1 MQRVAF
7 DRSVSDGFRT
17 AKVESIVTTLQGRRL
32 FVGTSDGFL
41 TLYECRQDQSVGG
54 RHCFFRLPRLLLLVT
69 HRFFHCLLL
78 LFVLDF
84 FFNIQFQY
92 SQCQRWCAFHV
103 D

>member
-41 TLYECRQDQSVGG
+41 TLYECRQDQSVVGS
-54 RHCFFRLPRLLLLVT
+54 RNYSCHVLESIRKQSKEKKPATMLQNLEVFLNYYFHFSCF
-69 HRFFHCLLL
+69 
-78 LFVLDF
+78 
-84 FFNIQFQY
+84 
-92 SQCQRWCAFHV
+92 
-103 D
+103 